1 MSLIRILFLG
11 DIIGSPGR
19 SSVKRYLPLF
29 REEYSVDMVVANG
42 ENLAGGMGLT
52 PDTIS
57 DLFESGVDVVT
68 SGNHGFDKKEGIN
81 CFNNEPFLIRP
92 QNYPPLAP
100 GKGYLFWEKDELKIG
115 VLNLQGRVFMPAIDC
130 PFRVGKEYSLAM
142 KKESPVLIIDFH
154 AEATSEKVALA
165 HYLSGT
171 ASAVIGTHTHVQT
184 ADERLLVGSTLFISD
199 VGMIGPLD
207 SVIGMKKESIIRR
220 FLTQVPERFEV
231 ETKSPLIWESVLLV
245 INNSGEGV
253 SIERIRKI
261 LEPSPEYYKE

>member
-19 SSVKRYLPLF
+19 SSVKRYLPFF
-29 REEYSVDMVVANG
+29 REEYSIDMVIANG

-68 SGNHGFDKKEGIN
+68 TGNHGFDKKEGLS
-81 CFNNEPFLIRP
+81 CFNTEHFLIRP
-92 QNYPPLAP
+92 QNYPPGAP
-100 GKGYLFWEKDELKIG
+100 GKGYVFWGKDQLKIG
-115 VLNLQGRVFMPAIDC
+115 VLNLQGRVFMPALDC
-130 PFRVGKEYSLAM
+130 PFRIGKEYALTM

-154 AEATSEKVALA
+154 AEATSEKAALA
-165 HYLSGT
+165 YYLSGT
-171 ASAVIGTHTHVQT
+171 ASAVVGSHTHVQT
-184 ADERLLVGSTLFISD
+184 ADERLLTNNTLFISD
-199 VGMIGPLD
+199 VGMIGSLD
-207 SVIGMKKESIIRR
+207 SVIGMKKDSIIKR

-231 ETKSPLIWESVLLV
+231 ENKSPLIWESVLLV
-245 INNSGEGV
+245 INYSGEGV

-261 LEPSPEYYKE
+261 LEPSPVFK